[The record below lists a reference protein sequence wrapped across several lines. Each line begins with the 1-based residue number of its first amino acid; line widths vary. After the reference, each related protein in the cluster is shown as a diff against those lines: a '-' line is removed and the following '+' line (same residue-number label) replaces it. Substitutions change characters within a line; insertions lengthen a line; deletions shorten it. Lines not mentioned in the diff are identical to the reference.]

1 MLGNRIDHYRIVEAV
16 LLGAAAPFLVFPT
29 VQPFLTAVALILVI
43 VPWLTAVF
51 VRSWPLLPSTPLNVP
66 LLLFTLSL
74 LVGILVTADPD
85 LTLSKAT
92 GLLLGLATWRVL
104 ACYAAE
110 RRWLWGGVIIFAAAG
125 FGFTLLG
132 VLSANWLLKI
142 PGIAA
147 VVQQLPTGVVTLP
160 GSPDA
165 GVQPNQIAGTTL
177 SWVLLPLSL
186 LLGWRGESGRSR
198 RWWGAALLAL
208 FGTTVLIL
216 TQSRSGY
223 IGFAGGFFILL
234 GVWFLLLPRRSWIRR
249 VTGGGIIGMVAAATG
264 ILLWLG
270 PARIQ
275 EIWRDPVQE
284 TALGALN
291 TIGFRQ
297 EVWRWALTAVADF
310 PFTGTGLG
318 AFRLVVRRL
327 YPLNIDPGYDIAH
340 AHNIFVQTA
349 LDLGVPGLIAF
360 LAVLGTTAVLGW
372 QVARKDT
379 QLRPFAVGL
388 LASLAAL
395 HLFGM
400 TDAVA
405 LGAKPGLLLWIAFG
419 LLTAAFRIT
428 HPHWQN
434 K

>member
-1 MLGNRIDHYRIVEAV
+1 MGNRIDHYRIVEAV
-16 LLGAAAPFLVFPT
+16 LLAAAAPFLIFPT
-29 VQPFLTAVALILVI
+29 FRPLLAAVALVLVAL
-43 VPWLTAVF
+43 PWLTAVF
-51 VRSWPLLPSTPLNVP
+51 IRPWPLLPSTPLNVP
-66 LLLFTLSL
+66 LLLFALAL

-110 RRWLWGGVIIFAAAG
+110 RRWLWWGVAGFAAAG

-132 VLSANWLLKI
+132 VLGADWLLKI

-147 VVQQLPTGVVTLP
+147 VVQRLPSGVIILP
-160 GSPDA
+160 GSPEG

-177 SWVLLPLSL
+177 SWALLPLSL
-186 LLGWRGESGRSR
+186 LLGWRGESGRSW
-198 RWWGAALLAL
+198 RWWGAALLGL
-208 FGTTVLIL
+208 CGTAVLIL

-234 GVWFLLLPRRSWIRR
+234 GIWFLLLPRRSWIRR
-249 VTGGGIIGMVAAATG
+249 VTGGGMIGMVAAAAG

-284 TALGALN
+284 TALGSLN
-291 TIGFRQ
+291 TLGFRQ
-297 EVWRWALTAVADF
+297 EVWRWALTAAADF
-310 PFTGTGLG
+310 SFTGTGLG
-318 AFRLVVRRL
+318 TFRRVVRRL

-360 LAVLGTTAVLGW
+360 LAVLMLTAVMGW
-372 QVARKDT
+372 QTARRDA
-379 QLRPFAVGL
+379 QLRPLAVGL

-395 HLFGM
+395 HLFGL